1 MGEDG
6 PHPKNSLLKHS
17 HSFALQHQTKNHNSH
32 SLFVSSSSPTFIYSW
47 YYPNVYINSKGQI
60 IIFMP
65 RKGEQV
71 YLVNVE
77 SEGNIELI
85 GQRPFQ
91 AHPRTPSI
99 LYRVNQAAFLDD
111 EGNIWSVD
119 ISDHTNITWEK
130 KNNLG
135 KARVNGS
142 MAMLPDG
149 RVAIVGGA
157 NNIQV
162 AQGTVEDAVL
172 DIQLWDPVS
181 NTIETGPDQE
191 KPRLYHSTAILLT
204 DGCIMSAGGGS
215 PGPVMNMNGQLFCL
229 YNSPARPV
237 IEHCPSIVDTE
248 GTFGITVDDASSISR
263 VTATKSGSSSHTR
276 NCDVRWLEL
285 DFDVLDEKT
294 LRVYTESKNVMVG
307 GVYMINVIDDKGE
320 VSEACIVGVDMAN
333 IYI

>member
-1 MGEDG
+1 M
-6 PHPKNSLLKHS
+6 
-17 HSFALQHQTKNHNSH
+17 
-32 SLFVSSSSPTFIYSW
+32 
-47 YYPNVYINSKGQI
+47 
-60 IIFMP
+60 FMP

-77 SEGNIELI
+77 GEGSIESI
-85 GQRPFQ
+85 GRRPFS

-99 LYRVNQAAFLDD
+99 LYRVDHAAFLDD

-119 ISDHTNITWEK
+119 MSDHTKITWEK

-142 MAMLPDG
+142 MVMLPDG

-172 DIQLWDPVS
+172 DIQIWDPED
-181 NTIETGPDQE
+181 NTIEIGPNQE
-191 KPRLYHSTAILLT
+191 RPRLYHSTAIVLT

-215 PGPVMNMNGQLFCL
+215 PGPVKNMNGQLFCL
-229 YNSPARPV
+229 YDSPVRPI
-237 IEHCPSIVDTE
+237 IEHCPSVADSE
-248 GTFGITVDDASSISR
+248 STFGITVENAAAISR

-276 NCDVRWLEL
+276 NCDARWLEL
-285 DFDVLDEKT
+285 DFEILDDKT
-294 LRVYTESKNVMVG
+294 LRVYTENKNVMVG
-307 GVYMINVIDDKGE
+307 GIYLFNVIDDKGE
-320 VSEACIVGVDMAN
+320 VSEACVIGVDMAAVQSRKKRKIMPRKAAKKN
-333 IYI
+333 DL

>member
-181 NTIETGPDQE
+181 NTI
-191 KPRLYHSTAILLT
+191 
-204 DGCIMSAGGGS
+204 
-215 PGPVMNMNGQLFCL
+215 
-229 YNSPARPV
+229 
-237 IEHCPSIVDTE
+237 
-248 GTFGITVDDASSISR
+248 
-263 VTATKSGSSSHTR
+263 
-276 NCDVRWLEL
+276 
-285 DFDVLDEKT
+285 
-294 LRVYTESKNVMVG
+294 
-307 GVYMINVIDDKGE
+307 
-320 VSEACIVGVDMAN
+320 
-333 IYI
+333 